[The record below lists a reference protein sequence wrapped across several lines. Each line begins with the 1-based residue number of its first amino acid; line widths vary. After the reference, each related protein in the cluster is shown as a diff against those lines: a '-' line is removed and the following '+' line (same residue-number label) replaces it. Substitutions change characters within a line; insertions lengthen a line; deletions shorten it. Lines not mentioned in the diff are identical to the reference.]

1 MTQSHPPGNEDRQSR
16 SQARSGPSG
25 PAWVLVLLLAVL
37 AASAGGY
44 RFIESTRS
52 PTWAQAPA
60 PERAPLLVKE
70 GERLRV
76 PADSPMRSK
85 LIIDAVAEKEVRRK
99 LILPAVV
106 EVNPARTVKVLPA
119 LAGRIVNLDV
129 QLGSR
134 VTEGQVLAVIDSSD
148 LAQAYSDE
156 AKARAALQLT
166 KLALDRLLGLEKT
179 RAVAIKDR
187 EQAQNDYAQAQA
199 ELKRAESRLVA
210 IGVPADQQQQT
221 GMLAVKAP
229 VAGSV
234 IDLEVG
240 LGAYL
245 NDPTV
250 AIMTI
255 ADLRTVWVTANVPEK
270 DTSLVVKD
278 QSVDVVFTAY
288 PDKVFKG
295 RVLFVS
301 DLLEPDTRRTK
312 VRIEF
317 ENPDILLKPN
327 MFANATF
334 FAPARRLPVVPT
346 TALVLRDEADCVFVE
361 VEPWVFEPRPVETS
375 FQEGEEA
382 IVGRGLK
389 AGERVVVKGGVLL
402 ND

>member
-1 MTQSHPPGNEDRQSR
+1 
-16 SQARSGPSG
+16 
-25 PAWVLVLLLAVL
+25 LVVL
-37 AASAGGY
+37 AALAGGY
-44 RFIESTRS
+44 RFIANSTRT

-60 PERAPLLVKE
+60 QERVAFLAKE
-70 GERLRV
+70 GERIRV
-76 PADSPMRSK
+76 PPDSPLRGK
-85 LIIDAVAEKEVRRK
+85 LVIAPVAEKEISRK
-99 LILPAVV
+99 LELPAVV
-106 EVNPARTVKVLPA
+106 EVNPANTVKVLPA
-119 LAGRIVNLDV
+119 LAGRVVHLNV

-134 VTEGQVLAVIDSSD
+134 VKEGQVLAVIDSGD

-156 AKARAALQLT
+156 AKAQAALKLT
-166 KLALDRLLGLEKT
+166 KLALDRLLSLEKT

-210 IGVPADQQQQT
+210 IGVPADPQQPS
-221 GMLAVKAP
+221 GLLSVKAP
-229 VAGSV
+229 VSGSV
-234 IDLEVG
+234 IDLQVG

-245 NDPTV
+245 NDPTA

-270 DTSLVVKD
+270 DTSLIAKD

-301 DLLEPDTRRTK
+301 DLVEPDTRRTK

-317 ENPDILLKPN
+317 ENPDVLLKPN

-334 FAPARRLPVVPT
+334 FAPARKFAVIPT
-346 TALVLRDEADCVFVE
+346 TALVLREEADCVFVE
-361 VEPWVFEPRPVETS
+361 VEPWVFEPRSVETS
-375 FQEGEEA
+375 FQMGEEA
-382 IVGRGLK
+382 IIGRGLK